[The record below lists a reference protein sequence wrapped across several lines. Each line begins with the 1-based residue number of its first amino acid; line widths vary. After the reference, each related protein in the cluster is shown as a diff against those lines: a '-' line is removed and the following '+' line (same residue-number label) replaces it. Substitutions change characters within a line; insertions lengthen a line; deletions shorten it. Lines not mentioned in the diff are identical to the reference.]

1 MNGHV
6 MLYISISNNKNYIIH
21 ASGSDG
27 KVVKSILDN
36 SAYLKKINK
45 LVEIK

>member
-1 MNGHV
+1 
-6 MLYISISNNKNYIIH
+6 MLYVGMENNKHYIIH

-36 SAYLKKINK
+36 SNYLKKINK